1 MLGVSERAVRC
12 FPAVVTQITMLLA
25 NVIRCTSD
33 GKGAQVYQGL
43 ALAVSVHPFTQV
55 RGQTFI
61 PSPIWACPKVSFSCA
76 TSSKSVEKQS
86 SARSL
91 CTCPGMCPCAT
102 QGVRCED
109 SCGRFHPGASRH
121 TLLWGSAAAVKRAVT
136 FQGGWTTKPGPGP
149 RESKGAVHSTGAD
162 VKGPRIAISGFCT

>member
-1 MLGVSERAVRC
+1 MLGISERAIRC

-76 TSSKSVEKQS
+76 ASSKSVEKQS

-121 TLLWGSAAAVKRAVT
+121 TLSVGLRCSCQKGCDIPGRLDCKARARATGVQGSCAQHR
-136 FQGGWTTKPGPGP
+136 GGCERP
-149 RESKGAVHSTGAD
+149 
-162 VKGPRIAISGFCT
+162 